1 MKKKKKS
8 RKEPQTAPDTDIHS
22 DGKSHNMRII
32 SFMHVNAKVID
43 KMLTCN
49 LAMYKR
55 IMHVSKVG
63 PSSVCAIDV
72 IFERQTI

>member
-1 MKKKKKS
+1 MKKKKWEGATESS
-8 RKEPQTAPDTDIHS
+8 RHRYHS
-22 DGKSHNMRII
+22 ERTLHNIRII
-32 SFMHVNAKVID
+32 SFMHMNAKIID